1 MNNKFLPLIVILL
14 VFVGS
19 LGLFLKLQNRVI
31 DLETLSIQ
39 GNDQLVGGITR
50 VAIGTQTKWTTD
62 LIPSSSFSVNL
73 GSAANEPI
81 TLFAKN
87 ASLSENFA
95 FNGEIKPD
103 GSLCSNDEILKKTGA
118 NNWDCAAD
126 DDLPDAADY
135 SNLTGG
141 TGITNSPT
149 GTINFDAT
157 ELSALTWSAG
167 GSSTFAW
174 TINLSGTDPV
184 LTFNSGNTTFT
195 GSATTSVDF
204 EAKGYASA
212 SQYFGAGVNTAGSC
226 DDDGDKLE
234 YDSVTGLFTCS
245 TLADADIPDAITIA
259 GGTIG
264 LNNISSGVTWTTLGT
279 LTIGDNGDRI
289 DFDSSGWDIA
299 NSVATGLTISTN
311 NVTGTWTTTGN
322 LTIGDNGDDVIIDSD
337 TWNVDSAGAF
347 TGLTRL
353 TTTGNFSG
361 ATASLSGNFQTSAR
375 IIGGSASH
383 SFAGSIEPSATGLGS
398 LGTTAKKWSQAV
410 VNLIQAAV
418 KFILPAR
425 TATNVNET
433 GALAVDTASSS
444 LNFHDSTAERVLKDV
459 SCFSVYIEDPT
470 STNDDWIDRKRFNDP
485 FTITSVQ
492 VVASGANSAGWNV
505 YHGVPGTVT
514 TTLFTVNK
522 SASVKTFP
530 TYTIFNDATL
540 LDGEVLDV
548 VITSNSATLQSFA
561 PTICGRSVK

>member
-1 MNNKFLPLIVILL
+1 MNNKFLPLIVVLII
-14 VFVGS
+14 FVGS
-19 LGLFLKLQNRVI
+19 LGLFLKLENRVV

-39 GNDQLVGGITR
+39 GNGGLVGGISR

-73 GSAANEPI
+73 GSAALEPI

-337 TWNVDSAGAF
+337 TWNVDSAGVFSGVTGMTGTGVWDLGGATSFEIPNATGPTVDTLGEIAF
-347 TGLTRL
+347 DTTDFQLKIASSSTGPNFVLPLMQRLWSGTIASTSNEWFSGGIIPLGEQRDKYYINEIHCSVDGATSVVISVAYRDGTNNTETLTCTPVGVSDTSIDTNSNYSGLT
-353 TTTGNFSG
+353 
-361 ATASLSGNFQTSAR
+361 
-375 IIGGSASH
+375 
-383 SFAGSIEPSATGLGS
+383 
-398 LGTTAKKWSQAV
+398 K
-410 VNLIQAAV
+410 
-418 KFILPAR
+418 
-425 TATNVNET
+425 
-433 GALAVDTASSS
+433 ASSS
-444 LNFHDSTAERVLKDV
+444 LELG
-459 SCFSVYIEDPT
+459 
-470 STNDDWIDRKRFNDP
+470 
-485 FTITSVQ
+485 TIT
-492 VVASGANSAGWNV
+492 
-505 YHGVPGTVT
+505 GTVDY
-514 TTLFTVNK
+514 LIFTV
-522 SASVKTFP
+522 
-530 TYTIFNDATL
+530 YGIFV
-540 LDGEVLDV
+540 GE
-548 VITSNSATLQSFA
+548 
-561 PTICGRSVK
+561 